1 MNIEKFEKD
10 SILKTILTLAV
21 PTMIG
26 QLGTILYNM
35 ADTYFI
41 GQVNDVNQV
50 AAISVTM
57 PVFLI
62 LMSFGALFGIGG
74 ASYISRMMGSRN
86 EEEMKKA
93 SAYTF
98 YIILIFGC
106 IFTILGLIFID
117 PILSIIG
124 CDADTWVYS
133 HDYLFIIMLGT
144 IAIMISNAFAFTLR
158 SVGETKKAM
167 YGLVIGTVLN
177 IILDPIFILYF
188 HMGVKGAAIAT
199 IFSNI
204 VTSLLY
210 MYYVQKNAH
219 LSMRFQDAS
228 FEVSL
233 QKEIISIGI
242 PGSLITIL
250 LSFSNIILNNYC
262 VLYGNVAVAAMGIVS
277 KINLFPIQLTVG
289 LGQGMQPLIG
299 YYVGAKK
306 VDKLKE
312 AMKIANLISLCLGIF
327 FVLFFMGMKSVFMQ
341 MFLDNQDVIRAG
353 ELFLML
359 VSISTP
365 ILGGIFIFSTFF
377 QSSGLVKPS
386 LFVSI
391 SRQGLFYVPII
402 ILGNLL
408 FGLNGVIMA
417 QPIAD
422 ILCFLVCIY
431 FYSKTLKTGLIS

>member
-1 MNIEKFEKD
+1 MNIDKLEENSVWKI
-10 SILKTILTLAV
+10 ILALAL

-57 PVFLI
+57 PVFLV
-62 LMSFGALFGIGG
+62 LMSLGALFGIGS
-74 ASYISRMMGSRN
+74 ASYISRMMGSKN
-86 EEEMKKA
+86 EHEMKKA

-98 YIILIFGC
+98 YILLACGFV
-106 IFTILGLIFID
+106 FTVLGIVFIN
-117 PILSIIG
+117 PIL
-124 CDADTWVYS
+124 
-133 HDYLFIIMLGT
+133 
-144 IAIMISNAFAFTLR
+144 AFTLR

-167 YGLVIGTVLN
+167 YGLVIGSLLN
-177 IILDPIFILYF
+177 IALDPIFILYF

-199 IFSNI
+199 VFSNV

-210 MYYVQKNAH
+210 IYYVQRNVY
-219 LSMRFQDAS
+219 LSLHFNDVS
-228 FEVSL
+228 FAMSL

-242 PGSLITIL
+242 PGSLVTIL

-289 LGQGMQPLIG
+289 LGQGIQPLIG
-299 YYVGAKK
+299 YCVGAKK
-306 VDKLKE
+306 KDKLKE
-312 AMKIANLISLCLGIF
+312 TMKAANIISLCLGMF
-327 FVLFFMGMKSVFMQ
+327 FVLIFILMKAVLMQ
-341 MFLDNQDVIRAG
+341 MFIDNEEVIHSG
-353 ELFLML
+353 ELFLMIIT
-359 VSISTP
+359 ISTP

-386 LFVSI
+386 LFVSVA
-391 SRQGLFYVPII
+391 RQGLFYIPII
-402 ILGNLL
+402 MLGNYF
-408 FGLNGVIMA
+408 FGIKGVIIA
-417 QPIAD
+417 QPISD
-422 ILCFLVCIY
+422 ILCFIVCIRWY
-431 FYSKTLKTGLIS
+431 RKIMHEA

>member
-1 MNIEKFEKD
+1 MNIDKLEENSVWKI
-10 SILKTILTLAV
+10 ILALAL

-50 AAISVTM
+50 ATISVTM
-57 PVFLI
+57 PVFLV
-62 LMSFGALFGIGG
+62 LMSLGALFGIGS
-74 ASYISRMMGSRN
+74 ASYISRMMGSKN
-86 EEEMKKA
+86 EHEMKKA

-98 YIILIFGC
+98 YILLACGFV
-106 IFTILGLIFID
+106 FTVLGIVFIN

-124 CDADTWVYS
+124 CDTNSWSYS
-133 HDYLFIIMLGT
+133 HDYLFIIILGT
-144 IAIMISNAFAFTLR
+144 LAIMISNAFAFTLR

-167 YGLVIGTVLN
+167 YGLVIGSLLN
-177 IILDPIFILYF
+177 IALDPIFILYF

-199 IFSNI
+199 VFSNV

-210 MYYVQKNAH
+210 IYYVQRNVY
-219 LSMRFQDAS
+219 LSLHFNDVS
-228 FEVSL
+228 FAMSL

-242 PGSLITIL
+242 PGSLVTIL

-289 LGQGMQPLIG
+289 LGQGIQPLIG
-299 YYVGAKK
+299 YCVGAKK
-306 VDKLKE
+306 KDKLKE
-312 AMKIANLISLCLGIF
+312 TMKAANIISLCLGMF
-327 FVLFFMGMKSVFMQ
+327 FVLIFILMKAVLMQ
-341 MFLDNQDVIRAG
+341 MFIDNEEVIHSG
-353 ELFLML
+353 ELFLMIIT
-359 VSISTP
+359 ISTP

-386 LFVSI
+386 LFVSVA
-391 SRQGLFYVPII
+391 RQGLFYIPII
-402 ILGNLL
+402 MLGNYF
-408 FGLNGVIMA
+408 FGIKGVIIA
-417 QPIAD
+417 QPISD
-422 ILCFLVCIY
+422 ILCFIVCIRWY
-431 FYSKTLKTGLIS
+431 RKIMHEA